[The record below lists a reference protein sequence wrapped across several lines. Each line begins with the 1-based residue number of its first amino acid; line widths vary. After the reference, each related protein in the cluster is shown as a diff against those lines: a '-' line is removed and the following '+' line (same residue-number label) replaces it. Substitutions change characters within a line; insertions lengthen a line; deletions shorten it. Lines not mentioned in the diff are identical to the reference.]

1 MLELLEAFSEVT
13 KKKLKVRIAK
23 KRSFDIPISYAD
35 SSKSNKILNW
45 ATKKNIKEMCSSY
58 LRVFEDG

>member
-1 MLELLEAFSEVT
+1 M
-13 KKKLKVRIAK
+13 KVRIAK